1 MSSVAQFV
9 VRRSLLALLV
19 IIGIIFITF
28 FLSHVVPSNPATLW
42 AGAHP
47 TAEEII
53 QVRQQLH
60 LNDPV
65 YVQFYYYLLNLLHGN
80 MGTSIRTHDSVMSD
94 ITFFLPNTLTLIF
107 ISLIISVIIGLPL
120 GIISAVK
127 KYKAIDYVT
136 RLFAISGIALPTFWL
151 GMVLQMIFNKDLN
164 LLPVGGYMSVAIT
177 YQYPI
182 THITGSYLID
192 SLITGNLPAFFS
204 VLKHLILPAITLA
217 TYPTGLVIRQT
228 RGSMIEVLEDNYIR
242 TSRAYGIKNYIIYFK
257 YALKNAINP
266 VLVVLSLSFAY
277 SLIGAFYV
285 EDVFNLPGLGQYAT
299 LSILSLD
306 YPAIVGVTI
315 VVAIFYVVI
324 NLVVDVLQH
333 YIDRR
338 IVL

>member
-1 MSSVAQFV
+1 MSSVTQYV
-9 VRRSLLALLV
+9 VKRSLLALLV

-53 QVRQQLH
+53 RVREQLH

-65 YVQFYYYLLNLLHGN
+65 YVQFYYYFINLLHGN
-80 MGTSIRTHDSVMSD
+80 MGTSIRTHDPVLSD
-94 ITFFLPNTLTLIF
+94 IMFFLPNTLTLIF
-107 ISLIISVIIGLPL
+107 LSLILSVIIGLPL

-127 KYKAIDYVT
+127 KYKAIDYAT

-151 GMVLQMIFNKDLN
+151 GMVLQMIFNRDLN
-164 LLPVGGYMSVAIT
+164 LLPVGGYMSVIIT

-192 SLITGNLPAFFS
+192 SLITGNITAFLN

-242 TSRAYGIKNYIIYFK
+242 TSRAYGIKNFIIYYK

-299 LSILSLD
+299 QSILSLD

-324 NLVVDVLQH
+324 NLIVDVLQH